1 MDRDEILRV
10 IDKYKASDLHITV
23 GSPPV
28 MRVNGK
34 LIRIGD
40 KILTSE
46 DTTMMVQSLLT
57 NSSLKERLEEDKEVD
72 FAFSKSNLGRYRV
85 NVFKQRN
92 TYAIAIRV
100 LPLEVPTMEELHLP
114 AEILK
119 GLVENKK
126 GLVLVTGP
134 TESGKT
140 TTLAS
145 MIDHINSTKPCHILT
160 LEDPIEYRHKHKNS
174 IINQREIGV
183 DAKNYHTGLRAAL
196 RQNPDII
203 LIGEMRDEQTIATAI
218 TAAETGHLVLSS
230 LHTMGAVESIDRI
243 LDVFPGE
250 KQNQVRAQLSKILKG
265 VISQQLIPSKDKKE
279 RCLAMEVMMNTPAIS
294 NLIRE
299 GKVHQIYSQ
308 IQMGNK
314 FGMQTMNQALT
325 QLYQLGKIDLK
336 TARAYSEIPEELQA
350 IQEIKG
356 INE

>member
-1 MDRDEILRV
+1 MLKL
-10 IDKYKASDLHITV
+10 IDKYKASDLHITA

-28 MRVNGK
+28 MRINGK
-34 LIRIGD
+34 IVRMGD
-40 KILTSE
+40 KLLTSE
-46 DTTMMVQSLLT
+46 DTAMMIQSLLT
-57 NSSLKERLEEDKEVD
+57 NSALKERLEQEGEVD

-92 TYAIAIRV
+92 TYAAAIRV
-100 LPLEVPTMEELHLP
+100 LPIDVPTMEELHLP
-114 AEILK
+114 TQILE
-119 GLVENKK
+119 GLADNKK

-140 TTLAS
+140 TTLAA
-145 MIDHINSTKPCHILT
+145 MIDYINCNKAYHILT

-203 LIGEMRDEQTIATAI
+203 LIGEMRDAQTIATAI

-230 LHTMGAVESIDRI
+230 LHTMGAVETIDRI
-243 LDVFPGE
+243 LDVFPGDQ
-250 KQNQVRAQLSKILKG
+250 QNQVRAQLSKILKG

-279 RCLAMEVMMNTPAIS
+279 RCLAMEIMMNTPAIS

-314 FGMQTMNQALT
+314 FGMQTMNQALAG
-325 QLYQLGKIDLK
+325 LCQLGKIDFQMAK
-336 TARAYSEIPEELQA
+336 TYSENPEELQE
-350 IQEIKG
+350 IQESKK
-356 INE
+356 